1 MANEGRSIPGGGDA
15 LARGV
20 KSVTFPGVSKCLEGC
35 ECTSCRPDL
44 HFLHTDA
51 NEEEQ
56 SSVASVVDNSALFAP
71 KKPSICYRGTP
82 LNDRILIKRVE
93 RDHGSSIV
101 IPDSAKGKSD
111 TGIVVSVSPMSKLG
125 LAPNELILF
134 DKYAAV
140 GQEIELVD
148 EMGVTCEHL
157 LVQECDVL
165 LVLEAYKPS
174 AESGACVQ

>member
-20 KSVTFPGVSKCLEGC
+20 KSVTFPGVSKCLDGC
-35 ECTSCRPDL
+35 ECSACRPDL
-44 HFLHTDA
+44 HFHSEAEALP
-51 NEEEQ
+51 
-56 SSVASVVDNSALFAP
+56 SVVDNLATFAP
-71 KKPSICYRGTP
+71 KKPTICYRGTP

-93 RDHGSSIV
+93 RQSGSMIV

-111 TGIVVSVSPMSKLG
+111 TGIVVSTSSASQLG
-125 LAPNELILF
+125 LQPNDLILF

-148 EMGVTCEHL
+148 EQGVASEHL

-174 AESGACVQ
+174 GENGTCVQ